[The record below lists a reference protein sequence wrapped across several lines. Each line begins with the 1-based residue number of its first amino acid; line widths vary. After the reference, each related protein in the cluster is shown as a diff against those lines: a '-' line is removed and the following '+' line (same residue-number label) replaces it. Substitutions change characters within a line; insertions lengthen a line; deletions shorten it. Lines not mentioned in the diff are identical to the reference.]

1 MPHFAAM
8 MNGERVSNCLFR
20 YFLSQLHSSAD
31 TEWTHALLEMK
42 CILKSTGWCKT
53 SLDSSLDFP
62 LFVSQNLL
70 LPHFSVILDGFV
82 TACVS
87 VICPW
92 QETHL
97 WLYQG
102 HSFLITDSFGYL
114 PVKLSLSKFLLPPA
128 WFFPDFC
135 QIQQLKNCPIYTTDC
150 SLKSVWAADRFCQ
163 TGIFPTKTMCFF
175 QGKHSWPLPVLQ
187 TAFHRPCS
195 ELVGNSTIQM
205 KFCLSFCAFCGVRY
219 LSSSISIFIS
229 ASS

>member
-8 MNGERVSNCLFR
+8 MNEERVSNCLFR

-70 LPHFSVILDGFV
+70 LPHFSLILDGFV

-97 WLYQG
+97 WLIPRTQFP
-102 HSFLITDSFGYL
+102 HHWQLWLLASQTVLVQIPFTTSLVL
-114 PVKLSLSKFLLPPA
+114 PRLLSNPAAEKLPHLHDRLQSEISLSSWSLLSDRNFSYKNNVFLPGKTFLA
-128 WFFPDFC
+128 FTC
-135 QIQQLKNCPIYTTDC
+135 LADC
-150 SLKSVWAADRFCQ
+150 
-163 TGIFPTKTMCFF
+163 
-175 QGKHSWPLPVLQ
+175 
-187 TAFHRPCS
+187 
-195 ELVGNSTIQM
+195 
-205 KFCLSFCAFCGVRY
+205 
-219 LSSSISIFIS
+219 IS
-229 ASS
+229 